1 MGRIQG
7 WQSNWKFRLGSVG
20 NKCNRREDEP
30 PNLTI
35 KSTQIF
41 ICLLNYTGSGI
52 PSGGRLINQQ
62 LSRDTSCCTL
72 RGR

>member
-20 NKCNRREDEP
+20 NKCNHREDEP

-52 PSGGRLINQQ
+52 PSGGRLMSN
-62 LSRDTSCCTL
+62 
-72 RGR
+72 